1 MGVIINNVAYSWA
14 MIQLSAPGLGADSV
28 TLTGVSAVSWNK
40 QRSIGTNYG
49 LGGKPVNRG
58 FGNFT
63 YSASITFDYNTYV
76 TLLGANSSLMDLG
89 EFDLTISF
97 ANAVDGSEF
106 TTHTVTLKGCI
117 FDQDAM
123 SASQDDT
130 NIKNEY
136 NLNPFD
142 IIILPETA

>member
-1 MGVIINNVAYSWA
+1 MSVIINNVAYSWA
-14 MIQLSAPGLGADSV
+14 MIQLNAPGLGADSTTLAGV
-28 TLTGVSAVSWNK
+28 TAVNWNK
-40 QRSIGTNYG
+40 QRNIGTNYG
-49 LGGKPVNRG
+49 LGGKPVSRG

-76 TLLGANSSLMDLG
+76 SLLGANSSLMDLG
-89 EFDLTISF
+89 EFDLVISF
-97 ANAVDGSEF
+97 ANAVDGSDF

-130 NIKNEY
+130 NITNEY

-142 IIILPETA
+142 IIIQPEVA